1 MRYVIHFRFDLICV
15 TSIIRPG
22 TPKYT
27 QSHSPGGSTGLTP
40 GGGKN
45 RERSLIFTIALCCV
59 SFCRPGIGGA
69 KRRILNVD
77 QQGAV
82 WIRHR
87 GVLCILTLICG
98 PGTEYDINVCSLLCS
113 RRRGRTL
120 SDTAIRPYVR
130 PSVCPSLGYST
141 LAAWRSC
148 LGYRHAGCLQ
158 LAGHQRCAD
167 CGPVRGRT

>member
-1 MRYVIHFRFDLICV
+1 MARHAKIYSKSLARWQHGFD
-15 TSIIRPG
+15 TRRRQKPG
-22 TPKYT
+22 EKSDIYDCFVLCEFLQARNRRRETAYT
-27 QSHSPGGSTGLTP
+27 QRGSTRGSMDTTP
-40 GGGKN
+40 
-45 RERSLIFTIALCCV
+45 
-59 SFCRPGIGGA
+59 PG
-69 KRRILNVD
+69 
-77 QQGAV
+77 
-82 WIRHR
+82 
-87 GVLCILTLICG
+87 CILTLICG